1 MVAGVI
7 KQMRLL
13 SGKALRDLVLFL
25 LGAAVMAHEV
35 VGVPEPRLAV
45 LGIAAAMLGL
55 PGSLGMD
62 RLLARGADP
71 PSKEGGP

>member
-7 KQMRLL
+7 KGMRP
-13 SGKALRDLVLFL
+13 SGKTLRDLVLFL
-25 LGAAVMAHEV
+25 GGAVVMAHEV

-45 LGIAAAMLGL
+45 LAVAAAMLGL

-62 RLLARGADP
+62 RLLSRDP
-71 PSKEGGP
+71 PPPPGKEEGS